1 MSKNARLKIHCIIN
15 IWENLNLKYLVF
27 FFNEAHDTVPGS
39 IKYLLEVG
47 YFGMLEEIN
56 SASII

>member
-1 MSKNARLKIHCIIN
+1 MSKNAHLKTHCIIN
-15 IWENLNLKYLVF
+15 IWENWILKYLGYF
-27 FFNEAHDTVPGS
+27 YNEAHDTVPGS

>member
-1 MSKNARLKIHCIIN
+1 MHVWKYTVSLIFEKN
-15 IWENLNLKYLVF
+15 LVF